1 MTLPEQTR
9 ERLDPYRFKMIF
21 MDRKR
26 AYFFRL
32 LFMFYTNFA
41 IKTTDFNLYP
51 YISTQLVNVLASAI
65 AKHAAD

>member
-1 MTLPEQTR
+1 
-9 ERLDPYRFKMIF
+9 

-51 YISTQLVNVLASAI
+51 YISTQLVNILAGAI
-65 AKHAAD
+65 AKHIAD

>member
-1 MTLPEQTR
+1 
-9 ERLDPYRFKMIF
+9 

-51 YISTQLVNVLASAI
+51 YISTQLVNILAGAI
-65 AKHAAD
+65 AKHIADQPGEYFKSDEDNR